1 MQSWHIHISGRVQGV
16 GFRPFVYR
24 LARSL
29 HLEGTVQNGLDGVHI
44 YLSAEADTVDL
55 LCQQLEKQAPKIA
68 QISNLICQP
77 IEGREFSGFNIVK
90 SDASGHTKLHIT
102 PDLGLCDNCRRE
114 LQDAE
119 NRRYQY
125 PFITCTHCGP
135 RYSILKALPFDRE
148 NTSMQDFTM
157 CSECE
162 AEYSDINYKFPS
174 PPLTKAGDIHRFVP
188 PQTGKR
194 YHAQTNSCQDCGIRL
209 SLYELGKS
217 KSPLL
222 PLANGEKELMLASSQ
237 IESVMII
244 QEVSQLLLAGK
255 IIAVKGVGG
264 YLLMADATAAETVTE
279 LRRRKQRPAKPFA
292 LMYPS
297 LEAARQDVE
306 MSPEEANELRSYRAP
321 ILLLKQKEEPKSTAQ
336 LQDVAP
342 GLKRLGVMLPYTPL
356 FELIAGAVHRP
367 LIATSANLSGSP
379 IFYRDHEALK
389 NLSGIADYVLS
400 NDREICLPQDD
411 SVMQMSQVHQQPIIL
426 RRSRGLAPSYRL
438 PVHSPLVESSCLAMG
453 AQQKSSFAL
462 SAHQQLYLS
471 QYLGELSN
479 YTTSEA
485 YCKTLEYFL
494 QLCRASPEV
503 VIADLHP
510 EYFATQLGQQ
520 LAKEKNIPVRYVQH
534 HRAHFGA
541 VLAENDLLQS
551 SEPILGVI
559 WDGTGLGDDR
569 QVWGGEFF
577 TFTGQ
582 DMQRIAHLAY
592 CPQRFGDKMARE
604 PRLSLLCLTENHP
617 GFEEILQ
624 KKFSQQ
630 EWKLYQKVLSKP
642 ATQHT
647 SSMGR
652 LFDAVAALL
661 GICDINAFESQAAI
675 LLEQQAAAFL
685 ENNEM
690 ALEDGYHFRLDTGSF
705 KAPLSAMLHDL
716 QNGISRGE
724 IAARFHLGM
733 VRMISEM
740 ARSQQ
745 ISRIAFSGGVFQN
758 ALLNDLILTHL
769 SEEFTLYF
777 HRQLSP
783 NDESL
788 PLGQIA
794 CHWLSQ
800 RKARKT
806 ATTKN
811 LEPETV
817 NL

>member
-29 HLEGTVQNGLDGVHI
+29 HLEGSVQNGLDGVHI
-44 YLSAEADTVDL
+44 YLNAEANTVNL
-55 LCQQLEKQAPKIA
+55 LCRQLKQQAPTIA
-68 QISNLICQP
+68 QISNITCQP
-77 IEGREFSGFNIVK
+77 TEARELSDFDIVESDTSGQTN
-90 SDASGHTKLHIT
+90 LLIT
-102 PDLGLCDNCRRE
+102 PDLAMCDSCHRE
-114 LQDAE
+114 LYDPE
-119 NRRYQY
+119 NRRFKYS
-125 PFITCTHCGP
+125 FITCTDCGP

-157 CSECE
+157 CSECK
-162 AEYSDINYKFPS
+162 AEYSDINYS
-174 PPLTKAGDIHRFVP
+174 AQSESS
-188 PQTGKR
+188 QTNRR
-194 YHAQTNSCQDCGIRL
+194 YHAQTNSCQDCGIQL
-209 SLYELGKS
+209 SLHELGKS
-217 KSPLL
+217 KSPLPPLAKREKKL
-222 PLANGEKELMLASSQ
+222 PLASSE
-237 IESVMII
+237 IGSVKII
-244 QEVSQLLLAGK
+244 QEVTQLLLAGK
-255 IIAVKGVGG
+255 IIAVKGIGG
-264 YLLMADATAAETVTE
+264 YLLMADATAADTVTE

-306 MSPEEANELRSYRAP
+306 ISPVEAKELRSYRAP
-321 ILLLKQKEEPKSTAQ
+321 ILLLKQKEQPASAAR

-356 FELIAGAVHRP
+356 FALISQAVNKP

-379 IFYRDHEALK
+379 IFYQDKEALE
-389 NLSGIADYVLS
+389 NLQHVADYVLS
-400 NDREICLPQDD
+400 NNREICLPQDD
-411 SVMQMSQVHQQPIIL
+411 SVMQFSPVHQQPIIL

-438 PVHSPLVESSCLAMG
+438 PEHSPLVESSRLAMG

-479 YTTSEA
+479 YATSEA

-494 QLCRASPEV
+494 QLCQASPEV
-503 VIADLHP
+503 IIVDMHP
-510 EYFATQLGQQ
+510 EYYATQLGQQ
-520 LAKEKNIPVRYVQH
+520 LAKERNIPVQYIQH

-541 VLAENDLLQS
+541 VLAENDLLRS
-551 SEPILGVI
+551 NEPILGVI

-577 TFTGQ
+577 TFAGQ
-582 DMQRIAHLAY
+582 DMQRVAHLAY
-592 CPQRFGDKMARE
+592 YPQRFGDKMARE

-630 EWKLYQKVLSKP
+630 EWKLYQKVLTKP
-642 ATQHT
+642 AVQHT

-661 GICDINAFESQAAI
+661 DLCDVNEFESQAAI
-675 LLEQQAAAFL
+675 LLEQQAAVFL
-685 ENNEM
+685 ENNKIS
-690 ALEDGYHFRLDTGSF
+690 LEDGYHFRIDTGSF
-705 KAPLSAMLHDL
+705 EAPLSAMLHDL
-716 QNGISRGE
+716 KSGISRGE
-724 IAARFHLGM
+724 IAARFHLGV

-769 SEEFTLYF
+769 NDEFTLYF

-800 RKARKT
+800 RKAHKS
-806 ATTKN
+806 ATSKN
-811 LEPETV
+811 LKPQTV
-817 NL
+817 NLCV